1 MACGLC
7 SIETEADSA
16 FLRAEAVLLSERKQF
31 CKFFAVPDVGDI
43 AQLASSTL
51 APMSISRS
59 LRPPSACFP
68 KSLGDGRLF
77 RLPGRARRGAADAAA
92 RWRQRAGGVEALSG
106 AKSKIGYAGK
116 FIVDQALQLHGGMGM
131 TDELNIGH
139 YFKRISSINM
149 LRAARCGC
157 LRKD

>member
-1 MACGLC
+1 MAGY
-7 SIETEADSA
+7 SG
-16 FLRAEAVLLSERKQF
+16 FLA
-31 CKFFAVPDVGDI
+31 G
-43 AQLASSTL
+43 
-51 APMSISRS
+51 
-59 LRPPSACFP
+59 
-68 KSLGDGRLF
+68 
-77 RLPGRARRGAADAAA
+77 RGAA
-92 RWRQRAGGVEALSG
+92 RLMLPRGGGSEPGVSRLASG

-131 TDELNIGH
+131 TDALNIGH